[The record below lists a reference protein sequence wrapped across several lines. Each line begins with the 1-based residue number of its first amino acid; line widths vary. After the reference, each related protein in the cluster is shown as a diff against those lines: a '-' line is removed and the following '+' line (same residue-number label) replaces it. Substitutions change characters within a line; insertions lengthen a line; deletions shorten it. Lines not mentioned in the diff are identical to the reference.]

1 MRYAI
6 ESTKQ
11 YQDVVDRQNAEE
23 ALQRAKSLESKRQKE
38 GWRNIRVK
46 PNLVV
51 LVPCDKKGKPTKK
64 GQQYI
69 DMLLN
74 R

>member
-6 ESTKQ
+6 ECTKQ
-11 YQDVVDRQNAEE
+11 YQDIVDKQNATD
-23 ALQRAKSLESKRQKE
+23 ALQKAKEIESKRLKE
-38 GWRNIRVK
+38 GWRNIKIK

-64 GQQYI
+64 GQRYI
-69 DMLLN
+69 ELLPN

>member
-6 ESTKQ
+6 ECTKQ
-11 YQDVVDRQNAEE
+11 YQEIVDKQNATDD
-23 ALQRAKSLESKRQKE
+23 LQKAKEIESKRLKE
-38 GWRNIRVK
+38 GWRNIKIK

-64 GQQYI
+64 GQRYI
-69 DMLLN
+69 ELLLN

>member
-6 ESTKQ
+6 ECTKQ
-11 YQDVVDRQNAEE
+11 YQEIVDKQNATD
-23 ALQRAKSLESKRQKE
+23 ALQKAKEIESKRLKE
-38 GWRNIRVK
+38 GWRNIKIK

-51 LVPCDKKGKPTKK
+51 LVPCDKKGKPTKR

>member
-6 ESTKQ
+6 ECTKQ
-11 YQDVVDRQNAEE
+11 YQEIVDKQNATD
-23 ALQRAKSLESKRQKE
+23 ALQKAKEIESKRLKE
-38 GWRNIRVK
+38 GWRNIKIK

-64 GQQYI
+64 GQRYI
-69 DMLLN
+69 ELLLN

>member
-6 ESTKQ
+6 ECTKQ
-11 YQDVVDRQNAEE
+11 YQEIVDKQNATD
-23 ALQRAKSLESKRQKE
+23 ALQKAKEIESKRLKE
-38 GWRNIRVK
+38 GWRNIKIK

-64 GQQYI
+64 GQKYI
-69 DMLLN
+69 ELLLN